1 MIALKRKLNSYIY
14 NSIKNILRNKL
25 NLVGEDLLTENYK
38 TLLKEIKDVN
48 INKWKSILCSW
59 IRKL

>member
-1 MIALKRKLNSYIY
+1 MNALKRKLNSYIY

>member
-1 MIALKRKLNSYIY
+1 MNALKRKLNSYIY

-38 TLLKEIKDVN
+38 TAERN
-48 INKWKSILCSW
+48 
-59 IRKL
+59 